1 MFTFKERHA
10 IMDVKIC
17 DICKKRIMSESIVCS
32 LPFPQES
39 YIRDTVGNRLV
50 TVVSK
55 KLLPL
60 DVDLCEDCV
69 NKIYKAI
76 VDIGVN

>member
-1 MFTFKERHA
+1 MN
-10 IMDVKIC
+10 VKIC
-17 DICKKRIMSESIVCS
+17 DICKKRITDEPIICS

-39 YIRDTVGNRLV
+39 YIKDTIGNRLV
-50 TVVSK
+50 TIVSK

-60 DVDLCEDCV
+60 EVDLCEDCA
-69 NKIYKAI
+69 NKIYKAV